1 MAYLPLQVSR
11 GECNHALGV
20 RWLHFYMNPR
30 LGVWGEEREK
40 QGPFSCL
47 WAAGVRLS

>member
-20 RWLHFYMNPR
+20 RWLHFYMNPS
-30 LGVWGEEREK
+30 WGGEK
-40 QGPFSCL
+40 QGPISCL
-47 WAAGVRLS
+47 WAAGVLPS